1 MVRHNLLRVLT
12 LSAALAL
19 LTACDSAEERAAKH
33 FENGKSLLEAGDVQR
48 ALVEFRNVFAL
59 DAGNLEARMIYAAA
73 QRNLGNLRESYS
85 SYLRVV
91 ESNPDNLE
99 ARLALTELALET
111 QTWDEAERHGT
122 ALIEANADLPGVDTA
137 KLALEFRAAALDRDD
152 VRIRELTRDAE
163 ELFKTR
169 PDDVI
174 LQKILIDG
182 KAREGDFD
190 GALGIADIAIAQ
202 NSEDRSL
209 YIAKARLLNA
219 KGDMEA
225 VEQHLRETVQR
236 FPDDNESKVILIRP
250 LAGRGQLDAAEQ
262 FLREDLAASAAPEAW
277 HVTRVPSLRQVRGNE
292 AALAEIDAAIATYED
307 NRLFRALRAGIIF
320 DQGER
325 DTAIQEM
332 QSVLEGAQPGE
343 ETNRFKVTL
352 AKMLDATG
360 NQVGA
365 RQLVEE
371 VLESDPGQVEAL
383 KSMARWQIDGDQP
396 EQALQSL
403 RTALDREP
411 EDPEALM
418 LMAEAHQRNGSPE
431 LAQDLL
437 AQAAEASDNAPRESL
452 AFATSLFLQQ
462 RYRPAEDVLVRAL
475 RRSPGNVDLLTLLGQ
490 VHLET
495 EDWARAEQVEAA
507 LRRIDTA
514 QSGALAEELQYQIFG
529 RREGRERAIA
539 YLEELIRSEDGGSAT
554 ASVALI
560 RNRLEQG
567 QRAEALALAEGLV
580 EKFPDNV
587 RAKLILGSTYIAMQ
601 DYEAAEQIIRQTM
614 EQTNEPAAALQLV
627 RVLAAQAR
635 VDEARDAL
643 EDALETTPE
652 DINLLW
658 IKASFLE
665 RSNDIDGAIEIYEQ
679 MYSRDSRSLVI
690 ANNLASLLATYRSDD
705 ESLQRASTVARRLR
719 GTEVAPFQDTYGWI
733 MYRLDRFDEALSYLE
748 PAAEGLPNDPI
759 VQFHLGKVYQALG
772 REEAAAE
779 AFQRAVSVASEDDD
793 RAQLVEARAYLAG
806 NGSSQGDQ

>member
-1 MVRHNLLRVLT
+1 MVRQSLLRVLT
-12 LSAALAL
+12 LILAL
-19 LTACDSAEERAAKH
+19 GLISACDSAEERAAKH
-33 FENGKSLLEAGDVQR
+33 FANAKSLLEAGDAQR
-48 ALVEFRNVFAL
+48 AMVEFRNVFAL
-59 DAGNLEARMIYAAA
+59 DAGNLDARLIYAEA
-73 QRNLGNLRESYS
+73 QRSLGNLRESYA
-85 SYLRVV
+85 SYLWVV
-91 ESNPDNLE
+91 ETQPDNLV
-99 ARLALTELALET
+99 ARLALTQLALET
-111 QTWDEAERHGT
+111 QSWEEAERHGT
-122 ALIEANADLPGVDTA
+122 ALIEANADLPGVSTA
-137 KLALEFRAAALDRDD
+137 KLALEFRAAGLARDEA
-152 VRIRELTRDAE
+152 RIRELTRDAQ

-182 KAREGDFD
+182 LARSRDFE

-202 NSEDRSL
+202 SPEDRSL

-219 KGDMEA
+219 MGDVEA

-236 FPDDNESKVILIRP
+236 FPDDNESKAVLIRQ

-262 FLREDLAASAAPEAW
+262 FLREDLAAAAAPEAS
-277 HVTRVPSLRQVRGNE
+277 HVTLITFLRQVRGNE
-292 AALAEIDAAIATYED
+292 AALSEIDAAIEAYEE
-307 NRLFRALRAGIIF
+307 NRLFRALRAGVIF

-325 DTAIQEM
+325 DAAIQAM
-332 QSVLEGAQPGE
+332 QSVLENAEPGD
-343 ETNRFKVTL
+343 ETSRFKVTL
-352 AKMLDATG
+352 ARMLDTTG

-365 RQLVEE
+365 RQLIEE
-371 VLESDPGQVEAL
+371 VLEYDPGQVEAL

-452 AFATSLFLQQ
+452 AFATSLFLQKL
-462 RYRPAEDVLVRAL
+462 YRPAEDVLVRAL
-475 RRSPGNVDLLTLLGQ
+475 RRSPGNVELLTLLGQ
-490 VHLET
+490 VYLET
-495 EDWARAEQVEAA
+495 EDWARAEQVEGA
-507 LRRIDTA
+507 LRRIDTER
-514 QSGALAEELQYQIFG
+514 SGALAEELQYQIFG

-539 YLEELIRSEDGGSAT
+539 YLEELIESDSGGSAT
-554 ASVALI
+554 AAVALI
-560 RNRLEQG
+560 RNRLEEG
-567 QRAEALALAEGLV
+567 QREEALALAEELV
-580 EKFPDNV
+580 AKFPENA

-601 DYEAAEQIIRQTM
+601 DYETAERIIRETV
-614 EQTNEPAAALQLV
+614 EETNAPDASLQLV

-635 VDEARDAL
+635 VDEAQEAL
-643 EDALETTPE
+643 EEALETSP
-652 DINLLW
+652 DDVNLLW
-658 IKASFLE
+658 VKASFLE
-665 RSNDIDGAIEIYEQ
+665 RSFDIDGAIEIYEKI
-679 MYSRDSRSLVI
+679 YARDSRSLVI

-705 ESLQRASTVARRLR
+705 ESLRRASAVARRLR
-719 GTEVAPFQDTYGWI
+719 GTEVPSFQDTYGWI
-733 MYRLDRFDEALSYLE
+733 MYRLGRFDEALTYLE

-779 AFQRAVSVASEDDD
+779 AFRNAVSVASEEDD
-793 RAQLVEARAYLAG
+793 RAQVVEARAYLEG